1 MRPTPAQN
9 LPTSSGAP
17 STSPKVLAN
26 LPTVPG
32 RSLVASPSP
41 VATRGA
47 ISATPLPPTEAV
59 EVASSTTEGLGLLAI
74 DERGGVRAPIP
85 AGPSPRLLPFLQ
97 ERLVQW
103 WRDGGRNKLHDVPFE
118 VDRNLAGASRT
129 WFDAVVCREIG
140 DERRDGLAHAT

>member
-1 MRPTPAQN
+1 MRPTPAPN
-9 LPTSSGAP
+9 LPTTPGAP

-74 DERGGVRAPIP
+74 DERGEYALQSQRDLRRGSF
-85 AGPSPRLLPFLQ
+85 PSCRNDSFS
-97 ERLVQW
+97 
-103 WRDGGRNKLHDVPFE
+103 GG
-118 VDRNLAGASRT
+118 AM
-129 WFDAVVCREIG
+129 AVETSYTTFP
-140 DERRDGLAHAT
+140 LK